1 MRKYILGG
9 AGVLLLT
16 FSLFTLS
23 WKSPVETGM
32 IVRTASEDSLYNK
45 YVNDLYDTAHLST
58 VGLSKAVFEKAIT
71 GFYNLKI
78 SGKLSN
84 NKSIITIADMEQAS
98 TSKRL
103 WIIDLDKRALVL
115 NTWVAH
121 GNGSGSDKA
130 TRFSNVNDSFQS
142 SLGFYVTGE
151 VYSGKHGKSLRL
163 DGMDAG
169 YNDAAYDRGIVIHGA
184 AYVCD
189 KFVSQHQRLG
199 HSWGCPAVPTK
210 LSLPMINTI
219 KEGTC
224 LFIYYPDT
232 RFLNTSYWMNKKV
245 TTLPAGN
252 IYEKAVLDEVK
263 AKHVT
268 IQYMHNGKTDSVV
281 TIPATH

>member
-169 YNDAAYDRGIVIHGA
+169 YNDNARMRSIVVHGA
-184 AYVCD
+184 SY
-189 KFVSQHQRLG
+189 VSQGTINALGRLG
-199 HSWGCPAVPTK
+199 RSQGCPAVAPELTD
-210 LSLPMINTI
+210 LVINTI
-219 KEGTC
+219 EGKTV
-224 LFIYYPDT
+224 LFINGTDQKYTSKFLDQHSAADLAMLQDKSIHAADT
-232 RFLNTSYWMNKKV
+232 S
-245 TTLPAGN
+245 
-252 IYEKAVLDEVK
+252 
-263 AKHVT
+263 T
-268 IQYMHNGKTDSVV
+268 IDVIN
-281 TIPATH
+281 